1 MQLRNCAAVVLLALA
16 SALPSRAQD
25 TVSQWRRWEKT
36 IASSKDFTTGGG
48 NPYRDLVLRVKFTAS
63 TGSTFTQDAFWE
75 GSASAPRNFKVRAA
89 LPPGSWAWQIDS
101 CTGTTGGQSCATGTT
116 WTPSS
121 GTITVTASTGSGVR
135 LYDRGRP
142 TQLISVTGDGQI
154 SRTPLYYQDLSQ
166 PFFWAADTAWTAPP
180 REIHGDTAVWASYL
194 ADRKAK
200 GFTVVL
206 TAPALAWSGA
216 GQSWPSLPAAAG
228 FSFDTLAGCSSTAP
242 LPNDCSKPR
251 PAYWQAFEQM
261 VEQANQADLL
271 VVVVGVADPVGLGDA
286 THPFPNPANAED
298 FARYLAAR
306 LAGNHVIYSPGFD
319 TRLDLT
325 TQNGTSTA
333 SLMQTVGS
341 ALAAASPRQLV
352 TNHLAGRSLCT
363 DYQSF
368 ATGSSWMTFYLFQS
382 GHATGGMGTAGQAC
396 PGPLATE
403 TAVQTAMR
411 RAREMPLTL
420 SAYTGPKLPAT
431 NGEGPYD
438 AFSYDPT
445 NPVDNRYRVR
455 QAGYL
460 SSLSNSMGFSYGAS
474 RLVFWDLPARDLTLL
489 SNGDMNLLF
498 SRFRNRSGLFPRP
511 AWILNQPADPL
522 HEQKPIRPVG
532 LSCSRLQDTA
542 DRSESTV

>member
-1 MQLRNCAAVVLLALA
+1 
-16 SALPSRAQD
+16 
-25 TVSQWRRWEKT
+25 
-36 IASSKDFTTGGG
+36 
-48 NPYRDLVLRVKFTAS
+48 
-63 TGSTFTQDAFWE
+63 GSTFTQDAFWE
-75 GSASAPRNFKVRAA
+75 GSASAPKNFKVRAA
-89 LPPGSWAWQIDS
+89 LPAGSWTWRVAS
-101 CTGTTGGQSCATGTT
+101 CTGSTGGQSCATGTT

-121 GTITVTASTGSGVR
+121 GTIAVTANTTSGVR

-142 TQLISVTGDGQI
+142 TQLLGVTGDGQL
-154 SRTPLYYQDLSQ
+154 SRSALYYQDLSQ
-166 PFFWAADTAWTAPP
+166 PFSWAADTAWTAPP
-180 REIHGDTAVWASYL
+180 REIHGDTAAWASYL

-200 GFTVVL
+200 GFTVLL

-228 FSFDTLAGCSSTAP
+228 FSFDTVAGCSSSAP
-242 LPNDCSKPR
+242 IPNDCSKPR

-261 VEQANQADLL
+261 VELANQQDLL

-341 ALAAASPRQLV
+341 ALQLSSPRQLL

-368 ATGSSWMTFYLFQS
+368 ATGSSWMSFYLFQS
-382 GHATGGMGTAGQAC
+382 GHATGGLGTAGQAC
-396 PGPLATE
+396 PGPLPTE
-403 TAVQTAMR
+403 TMVQTAMR

-474 RLVFWDLPARDLTLL
+474 KLVFWHEPNIDLGRPSAV
-489 SNGDMNLLF
+489 DMSLLF
-498 SRFRNRSGLFPRP
+498 N
-511 AWILNQPADPL
+511 
-522 HEQKPIRPVG
+522 
-532 LSCSRLQDTA
+532 
-542 DRSESTV
+542 